1 MVASLIEHHH
11 HKREYRFSFHSS
23 LPLLSPYFQGYLQC
37 DVCEE
42 WKHVP
47 YVNDDI
53 DSLSSPYVCDD
64 CKESSSS
71 SKLSKT
77 GSSNSG
83 TKRKMSGGGASVG
96 DESGVCTPAPSARK
110 QKGANGSKAKAKSKG
125 GVHGGV
131 SGRGSMKGEGK
142 VGTWKRDTTSAAVV
156 EGDGG
161 EDRDTPWASLE
172 KGWEELDVNQ
182 KRWAWLMLMGSW
194 FLVGSGEGWRFH
206 IWKRKK

>member
-1 MVASLIEHHH
+1 MSWNTV
-11 HKREYRFSFHSS
+11 FS
-23 LPLLSPYFQGYLQC
+23 PILLSLSFQGYLQC

-47 YVNDDI
+47 YANDEL

-71 SKLSKT
+71 SKPWRT
-77 GSSNSG
+77 GSSSSG

-96 DESGVCTPAPSARK
+96 DESEVCTPAPSARK
-110 QKGANGSKAKAKSKG
+110 QKGANGSKVKAKSKG

-142 VGTWKRDTTSAAVV
+142 AGTWKRDTAAVV

-161 EDRDTPWASLE
+161 EDRGAPWSSLE
-172 KGWEELDVNQ
+172 KGWEELDANQ
-182 KRWAWLMLMGSW
+182 KRWAWLKLMSCFILG
-194 FLVGSGEGWRFH
+194 GSGEVWRFH
-206 IWKRKK
+206 SLEVKKIGSI